1 MALNI
6 NTFVYTA
13 GLLPGGFTGITLL
26 IQDVFLKYLNV
37 KIPYSLFYWLLNII
51 PAVVC
56 FRFVG
61 KKFTV
66 LSILMIIV
74 SGLATDFI
82 PGLAVTDD
90 IILCAVFGGIIN
102 GMSVFVFLQVVRAA
116 ELILFRFIL
125 QKKKAIVYGIIFLQE
140 TVFCLHCSEFFLVG
154 TRHCTRLFF
163 SLQRLRL

>member
-1 MALNI
+1 MRKVMDFVLVLVAAFLMALNI

-90 IILCAVFGGIIN
+90 IIL
-102 GMSVFVFLQVVRAA
+102 QVVRAA